1 MIADKGQD
9 GEKRVRS
16 FLLFYKFKAGVTVV
30 GRVPCDRIG
39 AGLPFFEQ
47 CIAILRQKFY
57 ICKMNHSVLRIR
69 T

>member
-1 MIADKGQD
+1 MTADKGQD

-16 FLLFYKFKAGVTVV
+16 FLLFYKFEAGVKVI

-39 AGLPFFEQ
+39 AGVPFFER

>member
-1 MIADKGQD
+1 MTVDKGQD

-39 AGLPFFEQ
+39 VGFHFL
-47 CIAILRQKFY
+47 
-57 ICKMNHSVLRIR
+57 SDVLQFCGKNSIFVK
-69 T
+69 